1 MNSLLPCLK
10 TEIQN
15 HKPANEYVKYDK
27 LKVIRNLVTWKHKH
41 RCFKLFLAFAHLFSL
56 SLSLSEIEKEISHF
70 QFALHFGS
78 VLFSLASLIREQCAN
93 ILVYMSRLCHTIN
106 ACKWKYTKQTT
117 DIKKRTHG
125 FFGGKED
132 IARFWNFGERRIEC
146 ALFFSFTSATFL
158 KETLKFACW

>member
-41 RCFKLFLAFAHLFSL
+41 RCFKLFLAFAHLFS
-56 SLSLSEIEKEISHF
+56 SSFSLSEIEKEISHF

-78 VLFSLASLIREQCAN
+78 VLF
-93 ILVYMSRLCHTIN
+93 
-106 ACKWKYTKQTT
+106 
-117 DIKKRTHG
+117 
-125 FFGGKED
+125 FFGFSNKRAMREHFSLHVSAVSHHKCLKMEIYKTD
-132 IARFWNFGERRIEC
+132 DKHKKTYTRFFRWKRRYRTI
-146 ALFFSFTSATFL
+146 
-158 KETLKFACW
+158 LKFRRTKD